1 MLAHYQAR
9 KYVKRPILD
18 QCARFLEPCGDLPR
32 FIFILWSAETI
43 KMGVFPFSPSL
54 QSGDLLPVY
63 DYFCDAGQPDVAF
76 ECGAHD

>member
-18 QCARFLEPCGDLPR
+18 QCARFLEPCGDLLR

-54 QSGDLLPVY
+54 QSGYLFPVY
-63 DYFCDAGQPDVAF
+63 D
-76 ECGAHD
+76 